1 LLDLRQLRH
10 FIAVAD
16 ALHFGKAAE
25 RLRMTQPP
33 LSQSIR
39 LLEEELGVVLFNRT
53 KRSVSLTPVGAQFL
67 PHARAVLEGAAQLPG
82 MAARL
87 SRGEIGTLRISFV
100 STAAYSLLPD
110 LISRY
115 KQAFPEVDVT
125 LREATS
131 DVQINDLLGGAVDA
145 GLLITPPHSALP
157 APLSYRVLRREPLV
171 AAVPHAWLETL
182 APGPTDFRRI
192 MGEKL
197 ILFPRQSA
205 PALHDLVTGY
215 YARHGAA
222 PVMGQEAIQM
232 QTIVSLV
239 SAGMGFALVPE
250 SMRAVAREGVAYLSL
265 AVDPPVMETG
275 LAWRRDNIA
284 PPLDRFIASVEG

>member
-1 LLDLRQLRH
+1 MELRQIRH
-10 FIAVAD
+10 FVAVAD
-16 ALHFGKAAE
+16 ELHFGKAAE
-25 RLRMTQPP
+25 RLHMTQPP

-39 LLEEELGVVLFNRT
+39 LLEEELGVVLFSRT
-53 KRSVSLTPVGAQFL
+53 KRSVALTPVGAQFL
-67 PHARAVLEGAAQLPG
+67 PHARRVLDDAAALPG

-110 LISRY
+110 LVSRY
-115 KQAFPEVDVT
+115 KQAFPEVELV

-131 DVQINDLLGGAVDA
+131 DVQIDDLLGERVDA
-145 GLLITPPHSALP
+145 GLVITPPDSTLP
-157 APLSYRVLRREPLV
+157 APLAYRVLRREPLV
-171 AAVPHAWLETL
+171 AAVPLAWLEEL
-182 APGPTDFRRI
+182 PPGPADFRHL
-192 MGEKL
+192 MAEKL

-222 PVMGQEAIQM
+222 PMMGQEAIQM

-250 SMRAVAREGVAYLSL
+250 SMRAVARDGVAYLAL
-265 AVDPPVMETG
+265 ADDPPMMETG
-275 LAWRRDNIA
+275 LAWRRDNTA
-284 PPLDRFIASVEG
+284 PALQRFIASAAG